1 MTGPAGPGT
10 ARPFAAPARATRS
23 VEEHR
28 AVVASL
34 LAPMPAERVPL
45 ERVRGRVLAEPL
57 VAEVPLPPFDN
68 SAMDGYAV
76 RAADVVGATDGNAIT
91 LPVTADIPAGRTDVP
106 PLEPGT
112 AHRIMTGA
120 PLPVGADAVVQVEHT
135 DGGTDRVRVFRAP
148 PAGTSVRRTG
158 EDVDAGA
165 VVLPAGKVLGPAQV
179 GVAAAVGAATLPVRR
194 CPAVLVLSTGSEL
207 VAPGTPLRPGQIY
220 ESNGP
225 MLAAAVGDAGGVAEL
240 LHFVPDDVAHL
251 HRVLEERLAVG
262 TVDLVI
268 TSGGISAGA
277 YEVVK
282 EALTDRGVEFVK
294 VAMQPGGPQ
303 GVGRLSLP
311 QAGGRAGSGVGVVA
325 LPGNPVSS
333 QVSFEVFVRPA
344 LRAAL
349 GHPHPDRPRVTAT
362 LAAPLTSTPGRRQF
376 RRGILDAVA
385 GTVRETGGPPS
396 HLLAAL
402 ARADCLFVV
411 PEEVTELPAGALVA
425 VWLLDA

>member
-1 MTGPAGPGT
+1 MPTP
-10 ARPFAAPARATRS
+10 PFARAARATRS

-28 AVVASL
+28 AAVADL
-34 LAPMPAERVPL
+34 LAPLPVERVPL
-45 ERVRGRVLAEPL
+45 GRARGRVLAESL
-57 VAEVPLPPFDN
+57 VAGIGLPPFDN

-76 RAADVVGATDGNAIT
+76 RAADVAGATDGDPRE

-120 PLPVGADAVVQVEHT
+120 PLPAGADTVVQVEHT
-135 DGGTDRVRVFRAP
+135 DGGLDRVRILRAP
-148 PAGTSVRRTG
+148 AVGTSVRRAG
-158 EDVDAGA
+158 EDVVAGQ
-165 VVLPAGKVLGPAQV
+165 VVLAAGTVLGAPQI
-179 GVAAAVGAATLPVRR
+179 GVAAAIGAETVPVRR
-194 CPAVLVLSTGSEL
+194 RPTVLVLSTGSEL
-207 VAPGTPLRPGQIY
+207 VAPGTPLQLGQIY

-225 MLAAAVGDAGGVAEL
+225 MLAAAVEDAGGVADL
-240 LHFVPDDVAHL
+240 MRFVPDDVAHL
-251 HRVLEERLAVG
+251 HRVLDDRLAAG

-282 EALTDRGVEFVK
+282 EALAGRGVEFVK

-303 GVGRLSLP
+303 GVGRV
-311 QAGGRAGSGVGVVA
+311 GGVGVVA

-333 QVSFEVFVRPA
+333 QVSFEVFVRPP

-349 GHPHPDRPRVTAT
+349 GYEHPERPRVTAA

-376 RRGILDAVA
+376 RRGVVDAVA
-385 GTVRETGGPPS
+385 GTVREVGGPPS
-396 HLLAAL
+396 HLLGAL
-402 ARADCLFVV
+402 ARADCFFVV
-411 PEEVTELPAGALVA
+411 PEEITELAAGSPVE
-425 VWLLDA
+425 VWLLDG